1 MRTAVIGI
9 TLCAAF
15 AAFGCGASQTKWN
28 AEAAQYA
35 VYAMQVPLFAGTEI
49 EDAMGH
55 ESWGDEPD
63 SYSYGMTW
71 WCKTTGTKDEIVA
84 FYERALPGARKE
96 VDEDGGV
103 TLTVIP
109 EAAGP
114 REDMGVYVTGDGEYR
129 VFEHTKAKKPGT

>member
-1 MRTAVIGI
+1 MKAWSSVLVLGA
-9 TLCAAF
+9 LLAAS
-15 AAFGCGASQTKWN
+15 GCGAGQARWS

-35 VYAMQVPLFAGTEI
+35 VYATQIPLFPGTTI

-71 WCKTTGTKDEIVA
+71 WCETEGSKEEILE
-84 FYERALPGARKE
+84 FYRKVLDGE
-96 VDEDGGV
+96 VEEIDEDGGV
-103 TLTVIP
+103 KLTVLP
-109 EAAGP
+109 DGGQL

-129 VFEHTKAKKPGT
+129 VFEHTQQKKPGT